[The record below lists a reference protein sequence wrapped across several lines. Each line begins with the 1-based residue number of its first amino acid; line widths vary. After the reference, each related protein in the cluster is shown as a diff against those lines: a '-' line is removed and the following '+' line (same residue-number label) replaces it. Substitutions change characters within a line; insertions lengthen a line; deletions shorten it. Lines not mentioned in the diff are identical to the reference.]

1 MDFPVVMGGCESW
14 TIKRSE
20 HQRIDAFELWCW
32 RRLLRLPPPHR
43 SPVHPHPPAPSAPGV
58 RSLPPGPG
66 LTYRIS
72 LEQVTEQVT
81 EQAIQIARLTAQ
93 VEGLIAQVEL
103 LKDERERLR
112 RELDAAHEERRE
124 AQRLLTT
131 SEPRKSWIARLFR
144 R

>member
-1 MDFPVVMGGCESW
+1 MTIRAMAENLHTTPMTIYRKLKSAGIDVKTLRDATTGELTADGITLIGSMFDAVEPVTDATEAVTMRV
-14 TIKRSE
+14 TDAE
-20 HQRIDAFELWCW
+20 HA
-32 RRLLRLPPPHR
+32 
-43 SPVHPHPPAPSAPGV
+43 
-58 RSLPPGPG
+58 
-66 LTYRIS
+66 
-72 LEQVTEQVT
+72 T

-93 VEGLIAQVEL
+93 VEGLTAQVEL

-112 RELDAAHEERRE
+112 HELDAAQEERRE